1 VELSQPP
8 LSQPPLSQPPLSQ
21 KKLSQQQASSLVAL
35 GLRHVCKVPGVSR
48 ADVAAIAL
56 RLGAR
61 PTPAATIEA
70 IIDHASRR
78 NVIDIARATWRPQ
91 LGRLFSAARALDDVA
106 EG

>member
-1 VELSQPP
+1 MEPFEQP
-8 LSQPPLSQPPLSQ
+8 LSP
-21 KKLSQQQASSLVAL
+21 QQASSLVSL
-35 GLRHVCKVPGVSR
+35 GLRHVCKLTGVSR

-61 PTPAATIEA
+61 PTPATLIDA

-78 NVIDIARATWRPQ
+78 HVIDIARATWRPQ
-91 LGRLFSAARALDDVA
+91 LERLFGAARALDDVA